1 MMEQRP
7 LDFDAPRARTTDPLA
22 SHAAADAAEA
32 SGLIG
37 RQCAAVLELVRR
49 TPGLTSAELSARH
62 RMDRYVIA
70 RRLPDLERRG
80 LVKRYEYGA
89 RAVRW
94 EATP

>member
-1 MMEQRP
+1 MQQRP
-7 LDFDAPRARTTDPLA
+7 LDFAAPRARTTDPLS
-22 SHAAADAAEA
+22 SHEAATAAEA

-49 TPGLTSAELSARH
+49 TPGMTSSELAARH

-80 LVKRYEYGA
+80 LVRRIEYGA
-89 RAVRW
+89 RQVRW
-94 EATP
+94 EVVT

>member
-1 MMEQRP
+1 MEQRH
-7 LDFDAPRARTTDPLA
+7 LFDAPRARTTDALS
-22 SHAAADAAEA
+22 SHKAADDAER

-49 TPGLTSAELSARH
+49 TPGMTSSELAARH

-80 LVKRYEYGA
+80 LVRRIEYGA
-89 RAVRW
+89 RQVRW
-94 EATP
+94 ESAE